1 MIIEDYGTALKKLT
15 VMTQT
20 KNLVLAHITGY
31 DISYISKWCNGIKLP
46 ATKYIEK
53 TNDQLSQYFA
63 ETIAKENKKIEL
75 CSMLSIS
82 ADSDDITFEINQYLN
97 AAYRSSM
104 KKNTKRQKDF
114 MSSVKV
120 IAGNHDAAKF
130 IHELFKEKLSHITVE
145 TELLIL
151 GEFCILTDMGFWKCF
166 ESTPLRASR
175 LTIRIGLDMN
185 TLASDPKYMRK
196 LYTLLNRLLNYDFIF
211 YDYTYLKH
219 ANMIIMENQFAIQ
232 YALQADESIGIC
244 TYIPDPVL
252 VQDIYDRFSLRFSTQ
267 NPILASA
274 KVLGIDELGFRTAFY
289 SVNNFFFFLTNG
301 FDFLLPSQ
309 SIDDFLKEI
318 HASPRVIR
326 QISHLRIMW
335 EELLSRVNV
344 EFMLPTTSIIRYIE
358 TGYMFFTDAEY
369 RMKAEDRKSHI
380 KNIIYTMKKN
390 PHIVMGVLQSSTET
404 AEYYE
409 SNLSFYSNFSSAFLK
424 KNPQY
429 ITNEASPFYIVS
441 SQKLVSIFHVFFNEL
456 KQLPTYHQYT
466 YTEVHDKYEK
476 YKNFIERT
484 IDLHNHT

>member
-151 GEFCILTDMGFWKCF
+151 GEFCIL
-166 ESTPLRASR
+166 RAYEK
-175 LTIRIGLDMN
+175 I
-185 TLASDPKYMRK
+185 
-196 LYTLLNRLLNYDFIF
+196 
-211 YDYTYLKH
+211 
-219 ANMIIMENQFAIQ
+219 
-232 YALQADESIGIC
+232 
-244 TYIPDPVL
+244 
-252 VQDIYDRFSLRFSTQ
+252 
-267 NPILASA
+267 
-274 KVLGIDELGFRTAFY
+274 
-289 SVNNFFFFLTNG
+289 SVNK
-301 FDFLLPSQ
+301 LP
-309 SIDDFLKEI
+309 LE
-318 HASPRVIR
+318 VIR
-326 QISHLRIMW
+326 SSM
-335 EELLSRVNV
+335 V
-344 EFMLPTTSIIRYIE
+344 
-358 TGYMFFTDAEY
+358 
-369 RMKAEDRKSHI
+369 
-380 KNIIYTMKKN
+380 
-390 PHIVMGVLQSSTET
+390 QSNHRRTFYHGKT
-404 AEYYE
+404 AERD
-409 SNLSFYSNFSSAFLK
+409 
-424 KNPQY
+424 
-429 ITNEASPFYIVS
+429 
-441 SQKLVSIFHVFFNEL
+441 SQG
-456 KQLPTYHQYT
+456 
-466 YTEVHDKYEK
+466 
-476 YKNFIERT
+476 
-484 IDLHNHT
+484 